1 MLTPDDY
8 LPRLIDAKIEEYLSV
23 FSAVCIEGPKWCGK
37 TWTSMAHANSI
48 CSLVDP
54 KNNFNNL
61 RKAQTSP
68 DLILDG
74 PQPRLI
80 DEWQEVPSI
89 WDAVRFA
96 ADAKKGPGKFILT
109 GSSTPKTKGVL
120 HSGAGRIATIPMQT
134 MSLYETGDSNGAVSL
149 LQLFN
154 GGLKAVAA
162 PAVTLKQLIYFCIRG
177 GWPGNLHSSPEKA
190 GFYPR
195 EYLRTILTNEGANTE
210 VSSLN
215 RQKLQ
220 GLIHSLARNESTL
233 VNNQK
238 LSRDITEH
246 GEVAVDSVTIVK
258 YLDILKRMFL
268 IEEQPSFNPHL
279 RSSRRVLKSSKRHF
293 CDPALAVAGIG
304 ATAQML
310 EDDLETFGFIF
321 ESLCEHDLK
330 IYAEANNAHLYHYHD
345 GKGNEIDAVVELED
359 GRWGAFEIKLG
370 ANKIDEAAE
379 NLKNIAEIFRK
390 EQGKEPSIL
399 VVICGLSDAAY
410 ARKDGVVVVPI
421 TALKP

>member
-8 LPRLIDAKIEEYLSV
+8 LPRLIDAKIEEYLSI

-37 TWTSMAHANSI
+37 TWTSMAHANSL
-48 CSLVDP
+48 CSLADP
-54 KNNFNNL
+54 ANNFNNL
-61 RKAQTSP
+61 TKAQASP
-68 DLILDG
+68 DLILGGD
-74 PQPRLI
+74 QPRLI

-96 ADAKKGPGKFILT
+96 ADARKGPGKFILT
-109 GSSTPKTKGVL
+109 GSSTPKSKGIL

-149 LQLFN
+149 LRLFN
-154 GGLKAVAA
+154 EDLKAVSA
-162 PAVTLKQLIYFCIRG
+162 PSVTLKQLIYFCMRG
-177 GWPGNLHSSPEKA
+177 GWPENIHSSPEKA
-190 GFYPR
+190 GVLPQ
-195 EYLRTILTNEGANTE
+195 EYLRTILNNERTNSEIT
-210 VSSLN
+210 SLN

-238 LSRDITEH
+238 LSRDISEQSD
-246 GEVAVDSVTIVK
+246 VAVDPVTIVK

-268 IEEQPSFNPHL
+268 IEEQPSFMPYL
-279 RSSRRVLKSSKRHF
+279 RSSRRIQKSPKRHF

-330 IYAEANNAHLYHYHD
+330 IYAEANNAHLYHFHD

-370 ANKIDEAAE
+370 ANKIDEAAA
-379 NLKNIAEIFRK
+379 NLKKIAEIFRK
-390 EQGKEPSIL
+390 EEGKEPSVL
-399 VVICGLSDAAY
+399 VVICGLCDAAY
-410 ARKDGVVVVPI
+410 ARKDGVLVVPI